1 MKKELS
7 RKGIAVK
14 NKVPSNEKTYRTL
27 FDNEAVGVAIFDLK
41 GARLLTNQRL
51 EKMLGLPGGELTPSP
66 DWINFIP
73 EKWRDRD
80 VAAWKKIQNKAAFRD
95 HEVDVEHK
103 NGKIL
108 SWTVSGGI
116 LEKRPDGNHLLFI
129 FAKDVGAQRKK
140 ERKLDQANRQ
150 LKSRVQS
157 LARQVKTQAAE
168 LEKARTEIRK
178 QSKNLKRVND
188 AMQILIVDF
197 QEQKRDLEHRVV
209 SNFQLTVEPLM
220 EQLRALNPP
229 PSQQHL
235 LDTLDFSIKHIT
247 SYFGINV
254 AGKGGRLT
262 RREIEI
268 SQLIG
273 QGLSSR
279 QIAET
284 LGLSHQTVIV
294 HRKNIRKKL
303 GIKKTPQNLA
313 TFISENL

>member
-1 MKKELS
+1 VKKE
-7 RKGIAVK
+7 
-14 NKVPSNEKTYRTL
+14 VPSDEKTYRTL
-27 FDNEAVGVAIFDLK
+27 FDNGAVGVAIFDLK
-41 GARLLTNQRL
+41 GAHLQTNQIL
-51 EKMLGLPGGELTPSP
+51 EKMLGLSGDELTPSP
-66 DWINFIP
+66 DWTNFIP
-73 EKWRDRD
+73 LKWRDRD

-103 NGKIL
+103 SGKIL
-108 SWTVSGGI
+108 SWTVNGGV

-129 FAKDVGAQRKK
+129 FAKDVGALRKK
-140 ERKLDQANRQ
+140 ERELDQANRQ

-168 LEKARTEIRK
+168 LEKARREIRT
-178 QSKNLKRVND
+178 QRKNLKRVND

-220 EQLRALNPP
+220 EQLRDLNPP

-254 AGKGGRLT
+254 ASKGGRLT
-262 RREIEI
+262 PREIEI

-273 QGLSSR
+273 QGQNSR
-279 QIAET
+279 QIAQS
-284 LGLSHQTVIV
+284 LGLSPQTVIV

-303 GIKKTPQNLA
+303 GIKKTQQNLA
-313 TFISENL
+313 TFITENL